1 MAESGNTHEADTS
14 EAGTL
19 GSGTLDISTLS
30 TGISTDANTCTEN
43 DTIPIYIVLL
53 PELLMLDVVG
63 PAEVFAYANRYGKT
77 HFTLH
82 FVGPETTLKNSLGMS
97 LTVDPLPRTVEPN
110 AWLLVTGMVGNEIKL
125 DTTLMKKVCGW
136 LAQQQ
141 FSKVISVC
149 AGALV
154 LAKAGLLNNKKCT
167 THFMHCNE
175 LSALLTAKQ
184 VLENRLF
191 VQDGNVYTS
200 AGVSAGIDL
209 ALHLVQQQVGPQI
222 SAKIARQMVLF
233 IRRGM
238 QDPSLSPY
246 LEHRNHLQQR
256 IHTIQD
262 KIQQDPAKN
271 WSVDELADL
280 GHCSKRHFARIF
292 KDSTGITSKEYIYKL
307 RLSLAQQLLQ
317 HSPLQVEEIAQRC
330 GFEDSRQFRR
340 LWARYHNSPPS
351 SYR

>member
-1 MAESGNTHEADTS
+1 MAESAGTFDTDMNTNADT
-14 EAGTL
+14 E
-19 GSGTLDISTLS
+19 
-30 TGISTDANTCTEN
+30 
-43 DTIPIYIVLL
+43 TIPIYIVLL

-63 PAEVFAYANRYGKT
+63 PAEVFAYANRYGKP
-77 HFTLH
+77 HFKLH
-82 FVGPETTLKNSLGMS
+82 FVGPQTSLKNSLGMKLS
-97 LTVDPLPRTVEPN
+97 VDPLPTTVEPN
-110 AWLLVTGMVGNEIKL
+110 AWLLVTGIVGNEIKL
-125 DTTLMKKVCGW
+125 DTPVMQKVCGW
-136 LAQQQ
+136 LAQHQQ
-141 FSKVISVC
+141 FAKVISVC

-191 VQDGNVYTS
+191 VQDDNVYTS

-209 ALHLVQQQVGPQI
+209 ALHLVQQQVGPQV

-262 KIQQDPAKN
+262 KIQQDPAKS

-330 GFEDSRQFRR
+330 GFEDPRQFRR
-340 LWARYHNSPPS
+340 LWARYHNNPPS

>member
-1 MAESGNTHEADTS
+1 
-14 EAGTL
+14 
-19 GSGTLDISTLS
+19 
-30 TGISTDANTCTEN
+30 
-43 DTIPIYIVLL
+43 
-53 PELLMLDVVG
+53 
-63 PAEVFAYANRYGKT
+63 
-77 HFTLH
+77 
-82 FVGPETTLKNSLGMS
+82 
-97 LTVDPLPRTVEPN
+97 
-110 AWLLVTGMVGNEIKL
+110 MVGNEIKL
-125 DTTLMKKVCGW
+125 DTPVMQKVCGW
-136 LAQQQ
+136 LAQHQ
-141 FSKVISVC
+141 FAKVISVC

-262 KIQQDPAKN
+262 KIQQDPAKS

-330 GFEDSRQFRR
+330 GFEDPRQFRR
-340 LWARYHNSPPS
+340 LWARYHNNPPS